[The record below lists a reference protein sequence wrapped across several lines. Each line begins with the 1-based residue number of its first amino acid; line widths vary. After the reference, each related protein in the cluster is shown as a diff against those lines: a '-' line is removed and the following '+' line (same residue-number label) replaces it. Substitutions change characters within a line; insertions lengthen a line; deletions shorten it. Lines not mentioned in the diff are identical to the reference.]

1 MRARRRR
8 AKGFRRRRF
17 VVMIASK
24 DRDKPGASGNTG
36 QSAQMIQPRIF
47 GAALVF
53 AKVLAVSA
61 CNLVTSPDAPSSADL
76 RAETIRGDK
85 PTEPADACWATDE
98 TPAVIETITDQI
110 AEDASPT
117 RDAGYRTEI
126 RQQIVQPR
134 EQIWFRTP
142 CEAELTPEVVA
153 TLQRALAVRG
163 FYQAEP
169 NGELDAATKGAIRA
183 FQMPRGLN
191 SDRLSLAAARE
202 LGVVAAD
209 FGQDTAG

>member
-1 MRARRRR
+1 
-8 AKGFRRRRF
+8 
-17 VVMIASK
+17 MI
-24 DRDKPGASGNTG
+24 R
-36 QSAQMIQPRIF
+36 PRIF
-47 GAALVF
+47 GAALAFAQVF
-53 AKVLAVSA
+53 GVAA
-61 CNLVTSPDAPSSADL
+61 CTMGASPDAPSSADL
-76 RAETIRGDK
+76 RAETVRGEKPDK
-85 PTEPADACWATDE
+85 PADACWASDE
-98 TPAVIETITDQI
+98 TPAVIETVTNQI
-110 AEDASPT
+110 AEDASET

-126 RQQIVQPR
+126 RQEIVQPR

-142 CEAELTPEVVA
+142 CEAELTPDVVA
-153 TLQRALAVRG
+153 TLQRALTVRG

-169 NGELDAATKGAIRA
+169 SGELDAATRAAIRA